1 MQNRGHKLINLETFV
16 NEKLKVSKK
25 SPIILDTDVYEL
37 YSNKEFNAYL
47 RKVDKWLHSFATPV
61 PKNNSNKN
69 ELNDNDLYIMV
80 HINKTFRNYML
91 HIGDKNTEIIL
102 RVPNGYH
109 EIRKY
114 DYKDD
119 NTSWSTSDNVFIVP
133 DELKDNV
140 VEIINYKI

>member
-1 MQNRGHKLINLETFV
+1 MRNLETFV

-25 SPIILDTDVYEL
+25 SPIILDTDIYEL
-37 YSNKEFNAYL
+37 SSNKEFNAYL

-61 PKNNSNKN
+61 SKNNSNKN
-69 ELNDNDLYIMV
+69 ELNDNDLYIMA

-114 DYKDD
+114 DYKGD
-119 NTSWSTSDNVFIVP
+119 NTGWSTSDNVFIVP

>member
-1 MQNRGHKLINLETFV
+1 
-16 NEKLKVSKK
+16 
-25 SPIILDTDVYEL
+25 
-37 YSNKEFNAYL
+37 
-47 RKVDKWLHSFATPV
+47 
-61 PKNNSNKN
+61 
-69 ELNDNDLYIMV
+69 MV

-102 RVPNGYH
+102 RVPNSYH

-114 DYKDD
+114 DYKGD
-119 NTSWSTSDNVFIVP
+119 NTGWSTYDNVFIVP

>member
-1 MQNRGHKLINLETFV
+1 MRNLETFV

-25 SPIILDTDVYEL
+25 SPIILDTDIYEL
-37 YSNKEFNAYL
+37 SSNKEFNAYL

-61 PKNNSNKN
+61 SKNNSNKI

-114 DYKDD
+114 DYKGD
-119 NTSWSTSDNVFIVP
+119 NTGWSTYDNVFIVH

>member
-1 MQNRGHKLINLETFV
+1 MRNLETFV

-25 SPIILDTDVYEL
+25 SPIILDTDIYEL
-37 YSNKEFNAYL
+37 SSNKGFNAYL

-61 PKNNSNKN
+61 SKNNSNKN

-102 RVPNGYH
+102 RVPNSYH

-114 DYKDD
+114 DYKGD
-119 NTSWSTSDNVFIVP
+119 NTGWSTYDNVFIVP

>member
-1 MQNRGHKLINLETFV
+1 MVVIPETA
-16 NEKLKVSKK
+16 
-25 SPIILDTDVYEL
+25 
-37 YSNKEFNAYL
+37 SNKEFNAYL

-61 PKNNSNKN
+61 SKNNSNKN

-109 EIRKY
+109 EIHKY
-114 DYKDD
+114 DYKGD
-119 NTSWSTSDNVFIVP
+119 NTGWSTYDNVFIVP

-140 VEIINYKI
+140 AEIINYKI